1 MFQHKRM
8 AVTVGLALFVLLILA
23 ASVVLRP
30 MFGYPRPINYA
41 RWLLWSR
48 SYKTEV
54 LVQPSSANGE
64 LKHIEWDGWGWAGMD
79 TTVYLAFDP
88 SDSLSQAA
96 SSRQPGKYSGI
107 PCEVFL
113 VRRLESRWYT
123 VCFYTNYE
131 WGRPG
136 CR

>member
-131 WGRPG
+131 WGRPR

>member
-96 SSRQPGKYSGI
+96 SSLQPGKYSGI